1 MIKQQQP
8 QTITYATYAYNS
20 KTAEQTQRLKYG
32 DLEIVLKNDHFEFV
46 CKGGAVISNIKE
58 ILFMNSKIKGITDD
72 ITSIPPE
79 EQRYYALNAFPKVL
93 KIGRFNLNEEFI
105 KGFLNDIMKKAD
117 KTYVNDELGK
127 KADKTYVNDEL
138 VKKADKEYVD
148 EKDNE
153 IIERVEWYHE
163 WASKILKTKAD
174 TGWVSGCLDLKADK
188 TYVNDEL
195 GKKADKTYVND
206 ELVKKADKE
215 YVDEKDNEIIER
227 VEWYHEWASKI
238 LKTKADTG
246 WVSGC
251 LDLKADKT
259 YVNDELGKKADK
271 TYVNE
276 IYQSLV
282 GTKNIETIV
291 GDVSIYEENK
301 YFRWEFVQ
309 SLRNGIRYK
318 LIPKNNNEMYV
329 GYIKNNGTQV
339 KVPLDNNCYLN
350 LYGDEQKKYLRVY
363 EMVDMTLPDPAP
375 APYYYDY
382 GDDVRTP
389 HVDEQKLTLYLDYYR
404 YKRYNAIEKTRIVY
418 YYTDD
423 RNKYYSQDFTYP
435 ENIRLYY
442 KKYSDTNQK
451 KPEIVTLY
459 FKFKRD
465 NPIISHMF
473 DLMNPVGS
481 IYTSMDARGPQVMFG
496 VGAWEQIVDRFLYCA
511 NSSKETGGSK
521 TISGEN
527 LPAHSHYVN
536 LSTSQAGW
544 HKHRYWDWSGMTKGK
559 GYDVKDDVKFA
570 INCYWSDTQGEG
582 NHTHFVSGYTQ
593 TTGQSKEY
601 MPPFMTVFAWFRVA

>member
-1 MIKQQQP
+1 MIKQQQQP
-8 QTITYATYAYNS
+8 QTITYAIYAYNS

-32 DLEIVLKNDHFEFV
+32 DLEIVLKNEHFEFV

-105 KGFLNDIMKKAD
+105 EGFLNVIMKK
-117 KTYVNDELGK
+117 V
-127 KADKTYVNDEL
+127 
-138 VKKADKEYVD
+138 DKEYVD
-148 EKDNE
+148 EKDKE
-153 IIERVEWYHE
+153 IKEMVEWYHE
-163 WASKILKTKAD
+163 WTSKILKTKAN

-195 GKKADKTYVND
+195 EKKADKTYVND
-206 ELVKKADKE
+206 ELE
-215 YVDEKDNEIIER
+215 
-227 VEWYHEWASKI
+227 
-238 LKTKADTG
+238 
-246 WVSGC
+246 
-251 LDLKADKT
+251 
-259 YVNDELGKKADK
+259 KKADK

-276 IYQSLV
+276 IYQSLI
-282 GTKNIETIV
+282 GTTKNIETIV
-291 GDVSIYEENK
+291 GDFSVDEENK
-301 YFRWEFVQ
+301 YFRWQFVH
-309 SLRNGIRYK
+309 SLKNGILWK

-382 GDDVRTP
+382 GADAR
-389 HVDEQKLTLYLDYYR
+389 VDPKKQTLYLEYYR

-481 IYTSMDARGPQVMFG
+481 IYTSMEARGPQVMFG

-527 LPAHSHYVN
+527 LPAHSHYID

-544 HKHRYWDWSGMTKGK
+544 HKHRYWDWSAMTKGK
-559 GYDVKDDVKFA
+559 GYDVKDNVKFA
-570 INCYWSDTQGEG
+570 INCYWSNTEGGG
-582 NHTHFVSGYTQ
+582 NHTHRVSGYTQ

-601 MPPFMTVFAWFRVA
+601 MPPYMTVYAWYRVQ

>member
-1 MIKQQQP
+1 MSNETASMREIQHNRQLIMQALNKN
-8 QTITYATYAYNS
+8 TTNFSNYS
-20 KTAEQTQRLKYG
+20 KISESLKGG
-32 DLEIVLKNDHFEFV
+32 DLKLTLNP
-46 CKGGAVISNIKE
+46 
-58 ILFMNSKIKGITDD
+58 ITDEFLFQD
-72 ITSIPPE
+72 NKNHTVCINPT
-79 EQRYYALNAFPKVL
+79 K
-93 KIGRFNLNEEFI
+93 GTLNEKPINE
-105 KGFLNDIMKKAD
+105 LLLKAD
-117 KTYVNDELGK
+117 VDN
-127 KADKTYVNDEL
+127 
-138 VKKADKEYVD
+138 KADKEYVD
-148 EKDNE
+148 DAIAKEE
-153 IIERVEWYHE
+153 ERANNAY
-163 WASKILKTKAD
+163 ATKEH
-174 TGWVSGCLDLKADK
+174 THPELADK
-188 TYVNDEL
+188 TYVDNKMSSEVTRAENEYSKKTHIHYINQIPSL
-195 GKKADKTYVND
+195 KETLETKADKTHTHTIANITNLQETLNRKSAVGHTHTSS
-206 ELVKKADKE
+206 
-215 YVDEKDNEIIER
+215 EITD
-227 VEWYHEWASKI
+227 
-238 LKTKADTG
+238 LN
-246 WVSGC
+246 VS
-251 LDLKADKT
+251 LE
-259 YVNDELGKKADK
+259 NKADK

-276 IYQSLV
+276 IYQSLI

-291 GDVSIYEENK
+291 GDFSVNEENK
-301 YFRWEFVQ
+301 YFRWQLVQ
-309 SLRNGIRYK
+309 SLENGTRYK

-329 GYIKNNGTQV
+329 SYKKNDGTQV

-363 EMVDMTLPDPAP
+363 EMADMTLPDPAP

-382 GDDVRTP
+382 GDDDRTP

-451 KPEIVTLY
+451 KPEIVALY

-511 NSSKETGGSK
+511 NSSKEMGGSK
-521 TISGEN
+521 TITGEN
-527 LPAHSHYVN
+527 LPAHSHYID

-559 GYDVKDDVKFA
+559 GYDVKDNVKFA

-593 TTGQSKEY
+593 TTGQSKDY
-601 MPPFMTVFAWFRVA
+601 MPPYMTVYAWYRIA

>member
-1 MIKQQQP
+1 MIKQQRPQQLKAQSAQVL
-8 QTITYATYAYNS
+8 QTITYAIYAYNS
-20 KTAEQTQRLKYG
+20 KMAEQTQRLKYG

-117 KTYVNDELGK
+117 KEYVNGELMK
-127 KADKTYVNDEL
+127 KANL
-138 VKKADKEYVD
+138 VYVD

-153 IIERVEWYHE
+153 IKEKVEWYHE
-163 WASKILKTKAD
+163 WASNIFKTKAD

-188 TYVNDEL
+188 EYVNGEL
-195 GKKADKTYVND
+195 MKKAN
-206 ELVKKADKE
+206 LV
-215 YVDEKDNEIIER
+215 YVD
-227 VEWYHEWASKI
+227 
-238 LKTKADTG
+238 
-246 WVSGC
+246 
-251 LDLKADKT
+251 
-259 YVNDELGKKADK
+259 
-271 TYVNE
+271 E
-276 IYQSLV
+276 IYQSLI
-282 GTKNIETIV
+282 GTTKNIETIV
-291 GDVSIYEENK
+291 GDFSVNEENK
-301 YFRWEFVQ
+301 YFRWQFVQ
-309 SLRNGIRYK
+309 SLKNGTRCK

-329 GYIKNNGTQV
+329 SYKKNDGTQV

-350 LYGDEQKKYLRVY
+350 LYGDEQKKYIRVY
-363 EMVDMTLPDPAP
+363 EMADMTLPNPAP

-382 GDDVRTP
+382 GDNNRTP
-389 HVDEQKLTLYLDYYR
+389 RVDEQKLTLYLDYYR

-435 ENIRLYY
+435 ENMRLYY

-451 KPEIVTLY
+451 KPEIVALY

-465 NPIISHMF
+465 NPILSHMF

-521 TISGEN
+521 TITGEN
-527 LPAHSHYVN
+527 LPAHSHYID

-544 HKHRYWDWSGMTKGK
+544 HKHRYWDWLGMTKGK

-601 MPPFMTVFAWFRVA
+601 MPPYMTVYAWYRVQ

>member
-8 QTITYATYAYNS
+8 QQLKAQSTQVPQTITYAIYAYNS

-105 KGFLNDIMKKAD
+105 KGFLNDIMEKAD
-117 KTYVNDELGK
+117 KECVAAALE
-127 KADKTYVNDEL
+127 
-138 VKKADKEYVD
+138 KKADKEYVN

-153 IIERVEWYHE
+153 IKEMVEWYHE
-163 WASKILKTKAD
+163 WTSKILKTKAD

-195 GKKADKTYVND
+195 GKKADKECVAAAL
-206 ELVKKADKE
+206 EKKADKE
-215 YVDEKDNEIIER
+215 CVAAALEKK
-227 VEWYHEWASKI
+227 V
-238 LKTKADTG
+238 
-246 WVSGC
+246 
-251 LDLKADKT
+251 
-259 YVNDELGKKADK
+259 DK

-276 IYQSLV
+276 IYQSLI
-282 GTKNIETIV
+282 GTTKNIETIV
-291 GDVSIYEENK
+291 GDFSIYEENK
-301 YFRWEFVQ
+301 YFRWEFVH
-309 SLRNGIRYK
+309 SLKNGIRYK

-363 EMVDMTLPDPAP
+363 EMADMTLPDPAP

-451 KPEIVTLY
+451 KPEIVALY
-459 FKFKRD
+459 F
-465 NPIISHMF
+465 
-473 DLMNPVGS
+473 
-481 IYTSMDARGPQVMFG
+481 
-496 VGAWEQIVDRFLYCA
+496 
-511 NSSKETGGSK
+511 
-521 TISGEN
+521 
-527 LPAHSHYVN
+527 
-536 LSTSQAGW
+536 
-544 HKHRYWDWSGMTKGK
+544 
-559 GYDVKDDVKFA
+559 
-570 INCYWSDTQGEG
+570 
-582 NHTHFVSGYTQ
+582 
-593 TTGQSKEY
+593 
-601 MPPFMTVFAWFRVA
+601 